1 MIYLI
6 TRKSKYISAKA
17 LKHFNTNMNT
27 TGMTTASN
35 GAPIGTTTTFQ
46 SFFVVHPDHSG
57 FVIGK
62 GGSTVKKIGK
72 DTRTFVSIQKP
83 NDFSNGMPWF
93 LIKGD
98 VEANVSTAYH
108 RLRTIANEAERRMP
122 RMTGSG
128 GAAPKPVP
136 RARLNFAVPRTPS
149 PEPQREVTVVSKT
162 ANDGTTHLVDEA
174 SGDVYESDGR
184 LVGHWTDGVVTATDG
199 GD

>member
-1 MIYLI
+1 
-6 TRKSKYISAKA
+6 
-17 LKHFNTNMNT
+17 MNT
-27 TGMTTASN
+27 TGMTTARN
-35 GAPIGTTTTFQ
+35 GAFIGTVTTFQ

-72 DTRTFVSIQKP
+72 DTRCFVSIQKP

-98 VEANVSTAYH
+98 VEANVATAYH
-108 RLRTIANEAERRMP
+108 RIRTIANEAERRMP
-122 RMTGSG
+122 RMNGSSN
-128 GAAPKPVP
+128 AAPKSAP
-136 RARLNFAVPRTPS
+136 RAKLNFAGPRTPS
-149 PEPQREVTVVSKT
+149 PEPEPQREVTVVSKT
-162 ANDGTTHLVDEA
+162 ANDGTVHLVDEE

-184 LVGHWTDGVVTATDG
+184 LIGVWKDGVVVERVDG

>member
-1 MIYLI
+1 
-6 TRKSKYISAKA
+6 
-17 LKHFNTNMNT
+17 
-27 TGMTTASN
+27 MTTARN
-35 GAPIGTTTTFQ
+35 GALIGTVTTYQ

-98 VEANVSTAYH
+98 VEANVATAYH
-108 RLRTIANEAERRMP
+108 RIRTIANEAERRMP
-122 RMTGSG
+122 RMTG
-128 GAAPKPVP
+128 AATKPAP
-136 RARLNFAVPRTPS
+136 RAKLNFAGPRTPS
-149 PEPQREVTVVSKT
+149 PEPEPQREVTVVSKT
-162 ANDGTTHLVDEA
+162 ANDGTTHLVDEE

-184 LVGHWTDGVVTATDG
+184 LIGVWKDGAVIRSDG